1 MDSKVYPSM
10 TEEQLLQVAEAIGN
24 VNKQQKQVGYLTML
38 VDQYTEEL
46 AWETNKL
53 VDMQALLDSIT
64 PNEGQTMPY
73 MYCNHAGCNETVK
86 LPNKYCAK
94 HNDINALK
102 DTTHLDLLDKANK
115 TMNTK
120 KTTK

>member
-24 VNKQQKQVGYLTML
+24 VYKQQKQVGYLTML

-53 VDMQALLDSIT
+53 VDMQTLLDSIT
-64 PNEGQTMPY
+64 PKEG
-73 MYCNHAGCNETVK
+73 
-86 LPNKYCAK
+86 
-94 HNDINALK
+94 
-102 DTTHLDLLDKANK
+102 
-115 TMNTK
+115 
-120 KTTK
+120 

>member
-10 TEEQLLQVAEAIGN
+10 TEEQLLTVAEAIGN
-24 VNKQQKQVGYLTML
+24 INKQQKHVGYLNMT

-53 VDMQALLDSIT
+53 VDMQTLLDSIT
-64 PNEGQTMPY
+64 PKEGQTMPY
-73 MYCNHAGCNETVK
+73 MYCNHTGCNETVK
-86 LPNKYCAK
+86 LPSKYCAK
-94 HNDINALK
+94 HTEQPTK
-102 DTTHLDLLDKANK
+102 QEQPK
-115 TMNTK
+115 TKTK

>member
-10 TEEQLLQVAEAIGN
+10 TEEQLLKLAEALNN

-38 VDQYTEEL
+38 ADQTTEEL

-64 PNEGQTMPY
+64 PKEG
-73 MYCNHAGCNETVK
+73 
-86 LPNKYCAK
+86 
-94 HNDINALK
+94 
-102 DTTHLDLLDKANK
+102 
-115 TMNTK
+115 
-120 KTTK
+120 